1 MPSPTRQLLA
11 RLTAQ
16 QDLLLVALLVATI
29 AMMVLPLPT
38 VLADLLIALNIGIA
52 IVLMMVAVY
61 IRESVELST
70 LPSIILITTAFRLS
84 LSITTSRMVLVQAD
98 AGDIIRTFGDFV
110 IAGNV
115 VVGLVVYL
123 IITIVQFVVIT
134 KGSERVAEVAARFSL
149 DALPGRQMSI
159 DTDLKNGDIDQAEA
173 RRRRE
178 RLQKESQLYGAM
190 DGAMKF
196 VKGDAIASLII
207 IVVNLIGGVTIG
219 CLQRGLPFGEA
230 VQTYS
235 LLAVGDGL
243 IAQIPAL
250 LISLTAGVVV
260 TRVTSERGGSLG
272 HDIVGQIGAEPRTL
286 FVAAAVLGALALV
299 PGFPVA
305 VFLAFAAILAGVAW
319 LVSMRRRREED
330 TRFQAEVDRSAGRPV
345 SVSLLVHLGSDLQEL
360 RPGVARGLDAAHGAL
375 AGRLGIPVPPFRL
388 SGMPPGPAASYRIDP
403 ACYRIDIDDVPSLG
417 GAIDPDRVFVEDV
430 PDTLDELAVA
440 WLRAPGPFGQDS
452 LTIAA
457 ADAPAAREAGLLM
470 IDPAEQ
476 VCRDAERALLAYARR
491 FVGIQE
497 TQMLLRAA
505 EAHFP
510 ELVREATRACP
521 LPVLTDVLR
530 QLVEDQ
536 VPIGNMRQ
544 ILDTIMEW
552 GSREPGSA
560 MLAGHIRVALRRQI
574 CHSWSA
580 GGKTL
585 NALVVEGALEQALR
599 PMLPAT
605 IQGDLVEGA
614 AAKRLVESAR
624 AQLASCLRRGRPA
637 VVLVAPDLRR
647 HLRKLLRK
655 HDLDVPVMTY
665 DEVAPEFAVQL
676 VGTLRLS
683 VISVAQ
689 RPELVAAGG
698 KPAAA

>member
-1 MPSPTRQLLA
+1 MPSSARALLV
-11 RLTAQ
+11 RLSAQ

-29 AMMVLPLPT
+29 AMMILPLPT
-38 VLADLLIALNIGIA
+38 LLADLLIALNIGIA

-61 IRESVELST
+61 IREAVELST
-70 LPSIILITTAFRLS
+70 LPSIILVTTAFRLS

-159 DTDLKNGDIDQAEA
+159 DTDLKNGDIDQGEA

-178 RLQKESQLYGAM
+178 RLGRESQLYGAM

-196 VKGDAIASLII
+196 VKGDAIASLVI
-207 IVVNLIGGVTIG
+207 IVVNLIGGITIG
-219 CLQRGLPFGEA
+219 CMQRGLAFGDA

-250 LISLTAGVVV
+250 LISLTAGIVV
-260 TRVTSERGGSLG
+260 TRVSGGGQAAGPGGGGSLG
-272 HDIVGQIGAEPRTL
+272 HDIVAQIASEPRTL
-286 FVAAAVLGALALV
+286 AVAAAVLGALALV
-299 PGFPVA
+299 PGFPAA
-305 VFLAFAAILAGVAW
+305 VFVCFAAVLAAAAW
-319 LVSMRRRREED
+319 LVQARRRRDED
-330 TRFQAEVDRSAGRPV
+330 VRFRAELDRSEGRPV
-345 SVSLLVHLGSDLQEL
+345 SVVLRVHLGEGLAAL
-360 RPGVARGLDAAHGAL
+360 RPAVSEGLACAHEALGV
-375 AGRLGIPVPPFRL
+375 RLGIAVPPLRL
-388 SGMPPGPAASYRIDP
+388 SPGADEAAALSWRVDV
-403 ACYRIDIDDVPSLG
+403 DGVPSLG
-417 GAIDPDRVFVEDV
+417 GQIDPDCAFVEDA
-430 PDTLDELAVA
+430 PAALDELAIP
-440 WLRAPGPFGQDS
+440 WRRAPGPFGEDS
-452 LTIAA
+452 LVVDAA
-457 ADAPAAREAGLLM
+457 ETAALREAGLLVV
-470 IDPAEQ
+470 DAA
-476 VCRDAERALLAYARR
+476 VSLCREAERALLAQSRR

-497 TQMLLRAA
+497 TQALLRAA

-536 VPIGNMRQ
+536 VPIANMRQ
-544 ILDTIMEW
+544 ILDTVLEW
-552 GSREPGSA
+552 GSRDPGSA
-560 MLAGHIRVALRRQI
+560 LLAGHIRVALRRQI
-574 CHSWSA
+574 CYSWSDS
-580 GGKTL
+580 GKTL
-585 NALVVEGALEQALR
+585 NALVVEGALEQTLR
-599 PMLPAT
+599 PRIPPT
-605 IQGDLVEGA
+605 IQGDLLDGP

-624 AQLASCLRRGRPA
+624 DQLGSCLRRGRPA

-647 HLRKLLRK
+647 HLRKLLRQ
-655 HDLDVPVMTY
+655 HGLEVAVMTF
-665 DEVAPEFAVQL
+665 DEVAPEFVVRLQ
-676 VGTLRLS
+676 GTLRLS
-683 VISVAQ
+683 VVSQAP
-689 RPELVAAGG
+689 RPELVAQG
-698 KPAAA
+698 AAD

>member
-1 MPSPTRQLLA
+1 MPSSARRLLA

-29 AMMVLPLPT
+29 AMMILPLPT

-159 DTDLKNGDIDQAEA
+159 DTDLKNGDIDQGEA

-207 IVVNLIGGVTIG
+207 IVVNLIGGITIG
-219 CLQRGLPFGEA
+219 CLQRGMGFGEA
-230 VQTYS
+230 VHTYS

-260 TRVTSERGGSLG
+260 TRVTSEKGGSLG

-286 FVAAAVLGALALV
+286 YVAAAVLGALALV

-305 VFLAFAAILAGVAW
+305 VFLSFAAVLSGVAW
-319 LVSMRRRREED
+319 LVATRQGREED
-330 TRFQAEVDRSAGRPV
+330 TRFQAEVARTAGRPV
-345 SVSLLVHLGSDLQEL
+345 SVGLLVHLGAGLQGL
-360 RPGVARGLDAAHGAL
+360 RPEVTAGLEAAQESL
-375 AGRLGIPVPPFRL
+375 AARLGIPVPPLRL
-388 SGMPPGPAASYRIDP
+388 SPPAAGVADMAYRVDV
-403 ACYRIDIDDVPSLG
+403 DGVPSLAG
-417 GAIDPDRVFVEDV
+417 EVDPLSVFVEDA
-430 PDTLDELAVA
+430 PDALDELSVA
-440 WLRAPGPFGQDS
+440 WRRGPGPFGADS
-452 LTIAA
+452 LVVAA
-457 ADAPAAREAGLLM
+457 GDARGVREAGLTVV
-470 IDPAEQ
+470 DAVQQ
-476 VCRDAERALLAYARR
+476 VCREAERALLGYARR

-497 TQMLLRAA
+497 TQLLLRAA
-505 EAHFP
+505 EAHYP

-536 VPIGNMRQ
+536 VPLGNMRQ
-544 ILDTIMEW
+544 ILDTILEW

-585 NALVVEGALEQALR
+585 NALVVEGALELVLR
-599 PMLPAT
+599 PRIPAT
-605 IQGDLVEGA
+605 IQGDLLDGP
-614 AAKRLVESAR
+614 AAKRLVDSAR
-624 AQLASCLRRGRPA
+624 SQLASCHRRGRSA

-647 HLRKLLRK
+647 HLRKLLRQ
-655 HDLDVPVMTY
+655 HGLDTPVMTY
-665 DEVAPEFAVQL
+665 DEIAPEFTVQL
-676 VGTLRLS
+676 IGTLRMS
-683 VISVAQ
+683 GTMTAP
-689 RPELVAAGG
+689 RPELVGEG
-698 KPAAA
+698 DRTAAA

>member
-1 MPSPTRQLLA
+1 MPSSARRLLA

-29 AMMVLPLPT
+29 AMMILPLPT

-159 DTDLKNGDIDQAEA
+159 DTDLKNGDIDQGEA

-207 IVVNLIGGVTIG
+207 IVVNLIGGITIG
-219 CLQRGLPFGEA
+219 CLQRGMGFGEA
-230 VQTYS
+230 VHTYS

-260 TRVTSERGGSLG
+260 TRVTSEKGGSLG

-286 FVAAAVLGALALV
+286 SVAAAVLGALALV

-305 VFLAFAAILAGVAW
+305 VFLSFADLAVSETEGRGQRESYKVAFWLA
-319 LVSMRRRREED
+319 
-330 TRFQAEVDRSAGRPV
+330 T
-345 SVSLLVHLGSDLQEL
+345 
-360 RPGVARGLDAAHGAL
+360 AL
-375 AGRLGIPVPPFRL
+375 AGTGLIIMFLGVKIGKAK
-388 SGMPPGPAASYRIDP
+388 S
-403 ACYRIDIDDVPSLG
+403 
-417 GAIDPDRVFVEDV
+417 E
-430 PDTLDELAVA
+430 
-440 WLRAPGPFGQDS
+440 
-452 LTIAA
+452 LTIEE
-457 ADAPAAREAGLLM
+457 REEL
-470 IDPAEQ
+470 ES
-476 VCRDAERALLAYARR
+476 
-491 FVGIQE
+491 
-497 TQMLLRAA
+497 
-505 EAHFP
+505 
-510 ELVREATRACP
+510 ELVR
-521 LPVLTDVLR
+521 
-530 QLVEDQ
+530 
-536 VPIGNMRQ
+536 
-544 ILDTIMEW
+544 
-552 GSREPGSA
+552 
-560 MLAGHIRVALRRQI
+560 RR
-574 CHSWSA
+574 
-580 GGKTL
+580 T
-585 NALVVEGALEQALR
+585 NE
-599 PMLPAT
+599 
-605 IQGDLVEGA
+605 
-614 AAKRLVESAR
+614 
-624 AQLASCLRRGRPA
+624 
-637 VVLVAPDLRR
+637 
-647 HLRKLLRK
+647 
-655 HDLDVPVMTY
+655 
-665 DEVAPEFAVQL
+665 
-676 VGTLRLS
+676 
-683 VISVAQ
+683 
-689 RPELVAAGG
+689 
-698 KPAAA
+698 